1 MGTRVT
7 LTEYVMTECVEE
19 RRDGKRDKG
28 KKKIGFESIPWA
40 GLHSVIWQTRCGR
53 SGLGLLKDLILP
65 AAVHAN
71 TMHSPLLNF
80 RS

>member
-7 LTEYVMTECVEE
+7 LTEYVMTMRGGKKGWKE
-19 RRDGKRDKG
+19 RRGE
-28 KKKIGFESIPWA
+28 KKGFESIPWA